1 MSDVRVPDLNR
12 VIIAGRLTRDPELKY
27 TAGNKPFCKLSV
39 VNSRRYKPSEG
50 GDWQEVATFV
60 EVTTWGPQA
69 EYIAKGLTKGRPVIV
84 EGRLKQSEWEDKA
97 TGQKRS
103 RIEIDAERVT
113 PLDWEDKGGGS
124 GGAGSGGSGGS
135 GAGSGAGAPSPLP
148 RDTRDHQAVYA
159 ERPMAEDEIP
169 F

>member
-12 VIIAGRLTRDPELKY
+12 VIIAGRLTRDVELKH
-27 TAGNKPFCKLSV
+27 TSSGKPMAKFSV
-39 VNSRRYKPSEG
+39 ANSRRYKAQGASEYT
-50 GDWQEVATFV
+50 EVSVFV
-60 EVTTWGPQA
+60 ECICWGVGA
-69 EYIAKGLTKGRPVIV
+69 EYIAKLGKGRPVIV
-84 EGRLKQSEWEDKA
+84 EGRLIQSEWEDKA

-113 PLDWEDKGGGS
+113 PLDWEDKGGG
-124 GGAGSGGSGGS
+124 AGSGDGSGG
-135 GAGSGAGAPSPLP
+135 GAPSPLT

>member
-39 VNSRRYKPSEG
+39 VNSRRYKQASEV

-60 EVTTWGPQA
+60 EITIWGPQA
-69 EYIAKGLTKGRPVIV
+69 EYIANLCKGRPVIV

-113 PLDWEDKGGGS
+113 PLDWEDKGGG
-124 GGAGSGGSGGS
+124 AGS
-135 GAGSGAGAPSPLP
+135 GAGSGGGAPSPLP
-148 RDTRDHQAVYA
+148 RDTRDHQAIYE